1 MIPELVGKIPWR
13 REWQPTPV
21 FFPGESH
28 GPRSLVGYSPRGR
41 KELDTAGRRSLP
53 PFTSQQVSM
62 QPGKRVLSVKED
74 EHRVPGREA
83 FNHYF

>member
-1 MIPELVGKIPWR
+1 M
-13 REWQPTPV
+13 
-21 FFPGESH
+21 
-28 GPRSLVGYSPRGR
+28 GYSPRGR